1 MSTTPDPTTL
11 TIPTELLPSD
21 GRFGCGPSKVRLEQV
36 DSLSG
41 FATSVLGTSHR
52 KKPVKNQVG
61 RVRSGLAEL
70 FALPVNPNQL
80 RRKSSQQG
88 EGHRLVLN
96 EDPVA
101 TLAIDLPPHDKSI

>member
-1 MSTTPDPTTL
+1 MKASLDLAKDLGAIL
-11 TIPTELLPSD
+11 TSQPIEPLP
-21 GRFGCGPSKVRLEQV
+21 LQ
-36 DSLSG
+36 
-41 FATSVLGTSHR
+41 TSRDES
-52 KKPVKNQVG
+52 
-61 RVRSGLAEL
+61 EL